1 MEISLPSIG
10 EQHRLI
16 IEMATEEAIGTLRE
30 NLQAPTISKPLSIN
44 EANYSRAHLLRERE
58 GWESPDPDIVKAYFD
73 QFQLAFPSYATEME
87 LATVLGLMGQGR
99 TRRIREFKSGE
110 RKVPYTLWR
119 RFLVMTGRAP
129 QEIIRVMG
137 FLG

>member
-1 MEISLPSIG
+1 MKISLPSIS

-16 IEMATEEAIGTLRE
+16 IEMATEEAIATLRE
-30 NLQAPTISKPLSIN
+30 NLQAPIISKPLNIN
-44 EANYSRAHLLRERE
+44 EADYSRTHLLRESE
-58 GWESPDPDIVKAYFD
+58 GWEAPHPDIVKAYFE
-73 QFQLAFPSYATEME
+73 QFQIAFAVYSSDTTLADK
-87 LATVLGLMGQGR
+87 LGLMGKER
-99 TRRIREFKSGE
+99 ARRIREFKSGE

-129 QEIIRVMG
+129 QEIIKVMG

>member
-1 MEISLPSIG
+1 MEISLPSIS

-16 IEMATEEAIGTLRE
+16 IEMATEESIATLRD
-30 NLQAPTISKPLSIN
+30 NLQAPTINKPLSIN
-44 EANYSRAHLLRERE
+44 EAQYSRSHLLRERE
-58 GWESPDPDIVKAYFD
+58 GWDAPDPDIVRAYFE
-73 QFQLAFPSYATEME
+73 QFQLAFPEYATDMA

-99 TRRIREFKSGE
+99 SRRIREFKSGE

-129 QEIIRVMG
+129 QEIIKVMG